1 MAQDYCANR
10 AAIAS
15 VASALEMRAAPRL
28 PSLLILAV
36 ALASCRGACGRS
48 DKAAGPLDG
57 RLALLPID
65 TRSVVAF
72 DFDQVR
78 AAPFAAKLSALAAS
92 NPDDEKRLAAFRER
106 TGLDPVRQI
115 DGIVVGFPEEARLHG
130 ELGVV
135 VRAERFDESR
145 LVAYVRDTLQKDGDD
160 LVAKPHGRRTLWAAR
175 KDPSLAGFFLDGR
188 TLVIGGGGWAAR
200 MADLADGAP
209 ASGSAE
215 TNLEL
220 VQLCE
225 RAAAGHAIWA
235 AAIVPVELRRQLQQD
250 PRFESAASVTRMALG
265 IGLGTGLEAT
275 FTADLADPSEA
286 KVLVAKVSETV
297 QGAKRDPRVL
307 MLGLG
312 PELDGITSRV
322 EGTTFALKVSLG
334 EAQVNDLLTR
344 VSGFL
349 NLMRQGR
356 APGFGH

>member
-1 MAQDYCANR
+1 MRKAPPVVLVVV
-10 AAIAS
+10 AA
-15 VASALEMRAAPRL
+15 
-28 PSLLILAV
+28 LAF
-36 ALASCRGACGRS
+36 ASCRGACGRA
-48 DKAAGPLDG
+48 DRAAGPLEG

-65 TRSVVAF
+65 TRSVVAL
-72 DFDQVR
+72 DFDQIR
-78 AAPFAAKLSALAAS
+78 RAPFAAKLSTLAAS
-92 NPDDEKRLAAFRER
+92 SPEDEKRLAAFSKR

-115 DGIVVGFPEEARLHG
+115 DSIVVGFPEEARLHG
-130 ELGVV
+130 EMGVV

-160 LVAKPHGRRTLWAAR
+160 LVTKLHGRRTLWATR

-188 TLVIGGGGWAAR
+188 TLVIGGGGWAER

-220 VQLCE
+220 VELCS
-225 RAAAGHAIWA
+225 RAAAGHSIWA
-235 AAIVPVELRRQLQQD
+235 GAIVPVELRRQLQQD
-250 PRFESAASVTRMALG
+250 PRFESAASVTRMSLG
-265 IGLGTGLEAT
+265 INLGTGLEVA

-322 EGTTFALKVSLG
+322 EGSTFSLKLALG
-334 EAQVNDLLTR
+334 EAQVNDLLDR
-344 VSGFL
+344 ASAFL
-349 NLMRQGR
+349 KLMRQDR

>member
-1 MAQDYCANR
+1 
-10 AAIAS
+10 
-15 VASALEMRAAPRL
+15 MRVAPRL
-28 PSLLILAV
+28 SPSFGLVVVVVV
-36 ALASCRGACGRS
+36 AFASCRGACGR
-48 DKAAGPLDG
+48 ATNPVRPLDG

-65 TRSVVAF
+65 TRTVVAL
-72 DFDQVR
+72 DFERIR
-78 AAPFAAKLSALAAS
+78 AAPFATKLSTLAAS
-92 NPDDEKRLAAFRER
+92 NPDDEKRLATFRER
-106 TGLDPVRQI
+106 TGLDPVRQV
-115 DGIVVGFPEEARLHG
+115 DSIVVGFPEEARLHG
-130 ELGVV
+130 EMGVV
-135 VRAERFDESR
+135 VRGERFDESR

-160 LVAKPHGRRTLWAAR
+160 LVAKPHGRRTLWTTR

-188 TLVIGGGGWAAR
+188 TLVIGGGGWAVR
-200 MADLADGAP
+200 MADLADGGP

-235 AAIVPVELRRQLQQD
+235 GAIVPAELRRQLEQD
-250 PRFESAASVTRMALG
+250 PRFESAASVTRMSLG
-265 IGLGTGLEAT
+265 IGLGTGLEAA

-322 EGTTFALKVSLG
+322 DGTTFSLKLALG
-334 EAQVNDLLTR
+334 EAQVNDLLDR
-344 VSGFL
+344 ASAFL
-349 NLMRQGR
+349 SLMRQGR
-356 APGFGH
+356 APGFER

>member
-1 MAQDYCANR
+1 M
-10 AAIAS
+10 
-15 VASALEMRAAPRL
+15 VL
-28 PSLLILAV
+28 V
-36 ALASCRGACGRS
+36 ALLAALGSCRGGCART
-48 DKAAGPLDG
+48 DRAARPLDG

-65 TRSVVAF
+65 TRSVVAL
-72 DFDQVR
+72 DFDQIR

-92 NPDDEKRLAAFRER
+92 SPDDEKRLAAFRER
-106 TGLDPVRQI
+106 TGLDPVRQV
-115 DGIVVGFPEEARLHG
+115 DSIVVGFPEEARVHG

-145 LVAYVRDTLQKDGDD
+145 LVAYVRDSLQKDGDD
-160 LVAKPHGRRTLWAAR
+160 LVAKPHGRRTLWTTR

-225 RAAAGHAIWA
+225 HAAAGHAIWA
-235 AAIVPVELRRQLQQD
+235 GAIVPVEVRRQLQQD
-250 PRFESAASVTRMALG
+250 PRFESAASVTRMSLG
-265 IGLGTGLEAT
+265 IGLGTGLEAA

-322 EGTTFALKVSLG
+322 EGTTFSLKLVLG
-334 EAQVNDLLTR
+334 EAQVNDLLDR
-344 VSGFL
+344 ASAFL

-356 APGFGH
+356 APGFGR

>member
-1 MAQDYCANR
+1 MRKAPLVVV
-10 AAIAS
+10 
-15 VASALEMRAAPRL
+15 VALAL
-28 PSLLILAV
+28 
-36 ALASCRGACGRS
+36 ALASCRGACGRA
-48 DKAAGPLDG
+48 DRAAGPLEG

-65 TRSVVAF
+65 TRSVVAL
-72 DFDQVR
+72 DFDQIR
-78 AAPFAAKLSALAAS
+78 SAPFAAKLSTLAAS
-92 NPDDEKRLAAFRER
+92 SPDDEKRLAAFRAR

-115 DGIVVGFPEEARLHG
+115 NSIVVGFPEEARLHG
-130 ELGVV
+130 EMGVV
-135 VRAERFDESR
+135 VRAERLDESR

-160 LVAKPHGRRTLWAAR
+160 LVAKPHGRRTLWATR

-188 TLVIGGGGWAAR
+188 TLVIGGGGWAER
-200 MADLADGAP
+200 MADLSDGAP

-220 VQLCE
+220 VELCT

-235 AAIVPVELRRQLQQD
+235 GAIVPVELRRQLQQD
-250 PRFESAASVTRMALG
+250 PRFESAASVTRMSLG
-265 IGLGTGLEAT
+265 INLGTGLEAA

-322 EGTTFALKVSLG
+322 DGSTFSLKLALG
-334 EAQVNDLLTR
+334 EAQVNDLLDR
-344 VSGFL
+344 ASAFL
-349 NLMRQGR
+349 KLMRQDR